1 MSDVIADAANG
12 GNITFT
18 TGGSFSASD
27 VVVETTVEP
36 GVTLTDGAN
45 ITFDIGTSL
54 TVNGGSLSLTINDS
68 NGGTIGTGGNITLN
82 TGANL
87 TVNGGGALTL
97 DVLNNDGGH
106 IGTGGNIS
114 VTTGGD
120 LTAGSI
126 DALIDNS
133 NGGTI
138 DSSTNLTFNIG
149 GAFTTTGDG
158 SFGISNSNVGGG
170 GGTIGS
176 DAVINVSAASISAV
190 GSLFANIL
198 NFASGNIVGGS
209 DLSLNLAGDLITQGD
224 ALLTISNDTGGTI
237 GLDAVINV
245 TPANISTG
253 GALSAAIVN
262 S

>member
-1 MSDVIADAANG
+1 MIDNSSGGTIGGNTAINVDAANITANSLLAQINNTSGTIVGNANINFNLTGDLQTVGDASFSILNGGGTIGGDSSINVNAASISIGGSLSSTTDVTANTASG
-12 GNITFT
+12 GNITFAA

-27 VVVETTVEP
+27 VVVETSVEP

-54 TVNGGSLSLTINDS
+54 TVNGGSFSLTINDS

-87 TVNGGGALTL
+87 TVNGGGALSL
-97 DVLNNDGGH
+97 SVLNNNGGH

-120 LTAGSI
+120 LTAGSV

-138 DSSTNLTFNIG
+138 DSS
-149 GAFTTTGDG
+149 
-158 SFGISNSNVGGG
+158 
-170 GGTIGS
+170 
-176 DAVINVSAASISAV
+176 
-190 GSLFANIL
+190 ANRH
-198 NFASGNIVGGS
+198 F
-209 DLSLNLAGDLITQGD
+209 
-224 ALLTISNDTGGTI
+224 
-237 GLDAVINV
+237 
-245 TPANISTG
+245 
-253 GALSAAIVN
+253 
-262 S
+262 